1 MQIRNLCVAAAV
13 LGAALS
19 AQSPL
24 TTTYAGG
31 NGLTGGNTMMWFDLQ
46 VNTQVTIN
54 QIDINAYT
62 GSTASS
68 IDIYTI
74 AGGHAGF
81 ETNQAAWTFQGNV
94 PVTTINPMGTPTPCV
109 LTTPFV
115 LAPGIHGV
123 AINYNAGLGQAYTNG
138 PLGTFSTAELTF
150 IEGGSG
156 STWGGIVNTPRVFNG
171 SIYYS
176 AASGFATQAP
186 FGAGCPARSSVAVYE
201 LFPNT
206 TFDLSNSSLLFLPNG
221 NGSYTIIPGT
231 NQWFAGFTNNLG
243 LTDDSTATV
252 TLPYPFPHAG
262 GTTST
267 VSPSSNGFLWLA
279 SSVNSACCSG
289 TVSTFLSDPIA
300 RIASCWMDLNPTS
313 GGGVYADLDPSTGEF
328 VITWSQVPEYSNTNV
343 MDMQIALQPTGIFE
357 IRYGANNT
365 NTTHVALAGYSMG
378 GNAVDPGN
386 SDLSTVVTQPIV
398 TGNSATPL
406 TLAASARPTLGTS
419 INLNTGS
426 IPGGSILGVNMLGF
440 VQHNPGID
448 LTGVGAPGCALFLDP
463 AAKSIFLVSGSSSTM
478 ALPIPNITSLA
489 GVHAFSQSVTFSSGF
504 NTLGVI
510 FSNGV
515 NLGLDVN

>member
-1 MQIRNLCVAAAV
+1 MQLRNLCVAATV

-31 NGLTGGNTMMWFDLQ
+31 NGLGSNSMIWFDVT
-46 VNTQVTIN
+46 VNIAVTVTQL
-54 QIDINAYT
+54 DINAGT
-62 GSTASS
+62 GSTAGS

-74 AGGHAGF
+74 PGGHAGF
-81 ETNQAAWTFQGNV
+81 ETNPAAWTNQGNV
-94 PVTTINPMGTPTPCV
+94 AIAAPNPEGTPTPCV
-109 LTTPFV
+109 LSSPFLLTPGTYGF
-115 LAPGIHGV
+115 AIAYNTGISLT
-123 AINYNAGLGQAYTNG
+123 YSNG
-138 PLGTFSTAELTF
+138 PMGPFSNNELSVMD
-150 IEGGSG
+150 GGSG
-156 STWGGIVNTPRVFNG
+156 TIWGGIVNTPRVFNG
-171 SIYYS
+171 SIYYNS
-176 AASGFATQAP
+176 GSGYASSVAY
-186 FGAGCPARSSVAVYE
+186 GAGCPARSSVAVYE
-201 LFPNT
+201 LFQNAG
-206 TFDLSNSSLLFLPNG
+206 FDLSNTSLMFLPNG
-221 NGSYTIIPGT
+221 NGSYTIIPGISP
-231 NQWFAGFTNNLG
+231 WFAGFTNNLG

-262 GTTST
+262 GTTNT

-279 SSVNSACCSG
+279 SNANSACCTG
-289 TVSTFLSDPIA
+289 TVATFLSDPVA
-300 RIASCWMDLNPTS
+300 RIAPCWMDLNPTA

-419 INLNTGS
+419 ISLDTGS
-426 IPGGSILGVNMLGF
+426 IAAGSALGVNALGF
-440 VQHNPGID
+440 QPYNPGID
-448 LTGVGAPGCALFLDP
+448 LTSVGAPGCLLFVNPVAKSLFLVGGSTASMPLSVPNNP
-463 AAKSIFLVSGSSSTM
+463 A
-478 ALPIPNITSLA
+478 LA
-489 GVHAFSQSVTFSSGF
+489 GVHVYSQSMTFSSGF
-504 NTLGVI
+504 NTLGVV
-510 FSNGV
+510 FSNGL
-515 NLGLDVN
+515 NLGLDIN